1 MMMNTDK
8 RGNPAM
14 LITGASRGLGRG
26 IALEAAARGW
36 SVLINY
42 AGNKQAAEEAAELCR
57 ERAQSQAQRFI
68 PIQGDVSKGEDRRR
82 MVETAFEEFGD
93 DFISL
98 VNNAGVAPT
107 ERLDILEAGEE
118 SFQRLMDINLKGPY
132 FLTRDISA
140 RWVREG
146 RRDRSVIFVTS
157 ISAEL
162 ASVGRGEYCVSK
174 AGLGMAAKL
183 FAARLAEEGI
193 QVYEVRP
200 GIMATDM
207 TAGVKEKYDTLLAE
221 GLVPQRRWGTG
232 EDTGKAVLSLAE
244 GDFAFSP
251 GNVFYVDGGIHLPRL

>member
-1 MMMNTDK
+1 MDSTSPNLP
-8 RGNPAM
+8 PAM

-42 AGNKQAAEEAAELCR
+42 AGNKKAAEEAIALCR
-57 ERAQSQAQRFI
+57 ERAQAERQRFL
-68 PIQGDVSKGEDRRR
+68 PIQGDVSRGDDRKR
-82 MVETAFEEFGD
+82 MVETAFTEFGD
-93 DFISL
+93 AFTTL
-98 VNNAGVAPT
+98 VNNAGVAPK

-132 FLTRDISA
+132 FLTRDVSA
-140 RWVREG
+140 RWVKAGARE
-146 RRDRSVIFVTS
+146 RSVIFVSS
-157 ISAEL
+157 ISAEI
-162 ASVGRGEYCVSK
+162 ASVNRGEYCVSK
-174 AGLGMAAKL
+174 AGIGMAAKL

-207 TAGVKEKYDTLLAE
+207 TAGVKEKYEALFAE
-221 GLVPQRRWGTG
+221 GLVPQGRWGTA

-244 GDFAFSP
+244 GQFPFSP